1 MNYSATGSCQTKK
14 EKNEIESQKSANS
27 RFTVQKTTISI
38 SSLIYWLRLARIK
51 GRRGNII
58 LLEFTFKIQIFGTID
73 DLSDHL
79 SIHLQAVCITVI
91 SGDDNIV
98 PLVVIERTVTVAF
111 DNIRSISKVKYIM
124 YVPVSISKKQLK
136 FCSNS
141 STTDECQR

>member
-1 MNYSATGSCQTKK
+1 MNYSATGSCQTEK

-51 GRRGNII
+51 RRRENI

-73 DLSDHL
+73 DLSDHF
-79 SIHLQAVCITVI
+79 SIHFQAVCITVI

>member
-1 MNYSATGSCQTKK
+1 MNYSATGSCQTEK

>member
-1 MNYSATGSCQTKK
+1 MMNYSATGSCQTEK

-79 SIHLQAVCITVI
+79 SIHL
-91 SGDDNIV
+91 
-98 PLVVIERTVTVAF
+98 
-111 DNIRSISKVKYIM
+111 
-124 YVPVSISKKQLK
+124 
-136 FCSNS
+136 
-141 STTDECQR
+141 